1 MKKIPYGIT
10 NYKTLIEED
19 YYYVD
24 KTMYLEKLEDVGS
37 VLVYLRPR
45 RFGKTLFTSMMEY
58 YYDVNSK
65 DIYDNLFKDTYVYK
79 NPTKNKNNYYILK
92 FDFSGISFYDETNE
106 AAMKQFNFEVSTKIS
121 QFLNQYNISYK
132 LYKTDNPS
140 DTLLYFLSYFKS
152 LNLNH
157 KIYLMIDEYDHFVN
171 GLLSSSNTSFYQ
183 TILGENGFVK
193 DFYRTINKFS
203 DSVIERVYLTGV
215 CSVSLDTVTHGILN
229 IVNISSEYIFNS
241 MTALTHEEVKY
252 LLKEIPNK
260 DNHYHTII
268 KNYEGYLFHGK
279 AEEKVFNPTLIM
291 YYLNY
296 AKHGLER
303 LNLMDPNIISSY
315 HQIQYI
321 ASLGNDKEILHDIL
335 YHGEVVSSLTLKIPL
350 TAKYYKRDVVSLLYY
365 LGYLSI
371 QDFKDSK
378 YHFVIPNQ
386 CMKRFYAEYY
396 LSILKSDLKK
406 SYDKEEID
414 LVHEV
419 YEDGKLNK
427 LCEYISQL
435 LKDIDNQTFS
445 NYTEKD
451 LQIILYIILFRY
463 SAFDVYLEYSINNNF
478 IDLAIF
484 TKKYN
489 YLVELKYI
497 KEKDKKSYDE
507 VYQKAKEQIKKYT
520 IHKDNLRKYI
530 IIFTG
535 SHYMLEEIM

>member
-1 MKKIPYGIT
+1 
-10 NYKTLIEED
+10 
-19 YYYVD
+19 
-24 KTMYLEKLEDVGS
+24 
-37 VLVYLRPR
+37 
-45 RFGKTLFTSMMEY
+45 
-58 YYDVNSK
+58 
-65 DIYDNLFKDTYVYK
+65 
-79 NPTKNKNNYYILK
+79 
-92 FDFSGISFYDETNE
+92 
-106 AAMKQFNFEVSTKIS
+106 
-121 QFLNQYNISYK
+121 
-132 LYKTDNPS
+132 
-140 DTLLYFLSYFKS
+140 
-152 LNLNH
+152 
-157 KIYLMIDEYDHFVN
+157 
-171 GLLSSSNTSFYQ
+171 
-183 TILGENGFVK
+183 
-193 DFYRTINKFS
+193 
-203 DSVIERVYLTGV
+203 
-215 CSVSLDTVTHGILN
+215 
-229 IVNISSEYIFNS
+229 SEYIFNS

-489 YLVELKYI
+489 YLVEIKYI